1 MIVQPNAHV
10 GIVCRDL
17 EKSIA
22 FYEKFLGLKE
32 KFTRYYGDMIPKDPV
47 WLAKV
52 PQERI
57 DFLKTVENVKW
68 IVYMEFTEGLKG
80 YFIELFNELDA
91 HIENLP
97 SKEKFGLNHIDIV
110 VDDIQAFYQEL
121 VDKGAEEYIFI
132 KPGSSICRS
141 YTMWLR
147 DPDGNEIEVHQYT
160 DISMQVI
167 GRELPE
173 GMTWIP

>member
-1 MIVQPNAHV
+1 M
-10 GIVCRDL
+10 
-17 EKSIA
+17 
-22 FYEKFLGLKE
+22 
-32 KFTRYYGDMIPKDPV
+32 
-47 WLAKV
+47 
-52 PQERI
+52 
-57 DFLKTVENVKW
+57 
-68 IVYMEFTEGLKG
+68 
-80 YFIELFNELDA
+80 
-91 HIENLP
+91 
-97 SKEKFGLNHIDIV
+97 